1 MGILEILLIAAVA
14 LIVIPPERLPEVI
27 AGLGKIMRDLRL
39 ASNSVMREFST
50 ALEET
55 RTHALDQLEDQREEN
70 HPEEPPPKQA
80 EP

>member
-1 MGILEILLIAAVA
+1 MGIMEILLIAAVA

-27 AGLGKIMRDLRL
+27 AALGKIMRDLRL
-39 ASNSVMREFST
+39 ASNSVMREFSL

-55 RTHALDQLEDQREEN
+55 RTHALDQLEDQREPS
-70 HPEEPPPKQA
+70 HPEEPTDKHA